1 MGRNPA
7 LTIEQN
13 EHVLMA
19 SREGGSLFYG
29 LLFIIL
35 NYIYMGALKSF
46 KCLGAIWVL
55 IRPWPPWAP
64 GMLSTYWF

>member
-29 LLFIIL
+29 LLLFI
-35 NYIYMGALKSF
+35 F
-46 KCLGAIWVL
+46 
-55 IRPWPPWAP
+55 
-64 GMLSTYWF
+64 